1 MRFYNEPH
9 QFYAGIDLHARSLH
23 LCVLDAQG
31 QVRYDRSLPCQ
42 PQPLLDALAPFRDG
56 LVVGVECMFAW
67 YWLAD
72 LCEQQGIAFV
82 LGHALYL
89 KAIHG
94 AKAKNDR
101 IDAGKLARLLRGGA
115 FPIAYVYPRAM
126 RATRDLL
133 RRRLHLVQRRAELL
147 THLQILNA
155 QYNLPPFPKKLT
167 FAANRAE
174 LDIAARFA
182 EPSAGLS
189 ATADLGVIDRLDEV
203 IKDLERHLVQTVRVD
218 DVQTFHRL
226 QTIGGVGKILA
237 LTLLYEV
244 HDIRRFPT
252 PGQLL
257 SYARLVRCAHVS
269 AGKVKGSGGKKIGNP
284 HLRWAFG
291 EAACLF
297 LRDSD
302 RAKRFKQR
310 LEARKGPAVALAIVA
325 AKLARA
331 VWHVWRSGQAFDEA
345 RFWNEAQG
353 TGRRSRNGPRTG
365 SSSLFRPQEVRDAAD

>member
-1 MRFYNEPH
+1 MRFYNCQH

-23 LCVLDAQG
+23 LCVLDEKG
-31 QVRYDRSLPCQ
+31 HVRYDRSLPCQ
-42 PQPLLDALAPFRDG
+42 PHLLLDALAPFRDG
-56 LVVGVECMFAW
+56 LVVGVACMFAW

-72 LCEQQGIAFV
+72 LCEQEGIAFV

-133 RRRLHLVQRRAELL
+133 RRRLHFVQRRAELL

-155 QYNLPPFPKKLT
+155 QYNQPPFPKKLAY
-167 FAANRAE
+167 AANRAE
-174 LDIAARFA
+174 LDFDQRFPD
-182 EPSAGLS
+182 PSVRRNAQANL
-189 ATADLGVIDRLDEV
+189 TLIDSLDEV
-203 IKDLERHLVQTVRVD
+203 IADLERHLVQTVRVD
-218 DVQTFHRL
+218 DVQTYHRL
-226 QTIGGVGKILA
+226 QTIGGIGKILA
-237 LTLLYEV
+237 LTLLYEI
-244 HDIRRFPT
+244 HDIGRFAT

-297 LRDSD
+297 LRDSE

-310 LEARKGPAVALAIVA
+310 LEARKGPAIALAIVA

-331 VWHVWRSGQAFDEA
+331 VWHVWRSGQAFDES
-345 RFWNEAQG
+345 RFWNEAKS
-353 TGRRSRNGPRTG
+353 TGRRSTRGAGTG
-365 SSSLFRPQEVRDAAD
+365 SSSLFRPQEVPDVAD